1 MVNGVKV
8 ITMELDL
15 MAGHLIVHLGIVHL
29 GIVLLGMA
37 LIIASLTT
45 PTVIIGQKQEA
56 IYTTVVILN
65 KGFQKDGF
73 VKKDGML

>member
-1 MVNGVKV
+1 MVNGVKA
-8 ITMELDL
+8 ITMEMDL
-15 MAGHLIVHLGIVHL
+15 MAGHPIVHLGIVHL
-29 GIVLLGMA
+29 GMA
-37 LIIASLTT
+37 LTIASLTT